1 MSMCYLLPIYNY
13 HRHSMLVHGLI
24 LFITMNRWEQE
35 DIHTSFTPF
44 GSAGNEAW
52 YFILNQIS
60 KNKNTLLHAG
70 VSFITSKLVV
80 IGSQWSNRYRYI
92 DDGDWCFPNMLFVY
106 LAHMYVLNPLYQN
119 DMTCPV
125 RGVCRATFNV
135 LLLRGSKCSCH
146 CNTRD
151 MCAIPF
157 PMLLRCLTNWTV

>member
-1 MSMCYLLPIYNY
+1 MGLFFSLLWI
-13 HRHSMLVHGLI
+13 
-24 LFITMNRWEQE
+24 
-35 DIHTSFTPF
+35 D
-44 GSAGNEAW
+44 GSKKT
-52 YFILNQIS
+52 FILHLHLSARQVMKPDILS
-60 KNKNTLLHAG
+60 WTKYLKKNKLLHAG

-80 IGSQWSNRYRYI
+80 IWSQWSNRYRYI